1 MKDPHG
7 ISSILRPGDYF
18 ILDRGFRDVKNFLEA
33 KGYKVLMPALKG
45 KHGQL
50 TTKEANDS
58 RFVTKI
64 RWVVEAVHGQIAQKC
79 KLLHNQF
86 YNRALSDDRTYCQI
100 ACLLFNLFGKRLNS
114 DNNKLHIIID
124 RKKLIKNNDNILA
137 QKVACANYNR
147 KTVPFNKQ
155 SSNELID
162 FPEMTLEEL
171 EIFFTGS
178 YQLSQAMSYLA
189 EMLDKEDNTLQLSY
203 LKEEP
208 GIINL
213 QYSQGILIVRLTS
226 ATYSLIQ
233 AMLEWMRSKVII
245 AIVLMA

>member
-86 YNRALSDDRTYCQI
+86 YNRALSDARTYCQI
-100 ACLLFNLFGKRLNS
+100 ACLLHNLFGKRLNS

-124 RKKLIKNNDNILA
+124 RMKLTKNNDNILA

-171 EIFFTGS
+171 EIF
-178 YQLSQAMSYLA
+178 LLV
-189 EMLDKEDNTLQLSY
+189 
-203 LKEEP
+203 P
-208 GIINL
+208 INSHKL
-213 QYSQGILIVRLTS
+213 CHI
-226 ATYSLIQ
+226 
-233 AMLEWMRSKVII
+233 
-245 AIVLMA
+245 